1 MVKSLH
7 EKVSFCFEALD
18 SMKGV
23 TVARPEGAFYLFP
36 RIEGVDNSFSFALT
50 LLEETKV
57 AVAPGIAFGN
67 GGEGAIRICCAAEMS
82 ILEEAMERFGN
93 YIDILY

>member
-1 MVKSLH
+1 
-7 EKVSFCFEALD
+7 
-18 SMKGV
+18 
-23 TVARPEGAFYLFP
+23 
-36 RIEGVDNSFSFALT
+36 LT

-93 YIDILY
+93 FLAQR